1 MDSGVER
8 IGICFCRSETRD
20 RLVISPGL
28 ALLIKGSTQKTTIKR
43 TKIEALEQE
52 QEGDSTYRLVRLKN
66 KLIVLFEWGETSAF
80 AQSSV
85 WLQQL
90 SETPGGIPGR
100 ISVDSMRVGYDRG
113 DVSDRYG
120 CLMASKNSEVTVYED
135 RGRI

>member
-1 MDSGVER
+1 MQSSPSEEIRGGEVGIKTRCVALFMDSGVER

-28 ALLIKGSTQKTTIKR
+28 ALLIKGSTQKTTIKS

-52 QEGDSTYRLVRLKN
+52 QEGDSTYRLVRLKS

-90 SETPGGIPGR
+90 SETPGESLEE
-100 ISVDSMRVGYDRG
+100 SV
-113 DVSDRYG
+113 
-120 CLMASKNSEVTVYED
+120 
-135 RGRI
+135 